1 MYSANDRLAGLKG
14 HLTPEAWNDVR
25 AIVDAA
31 LLRDP
36 EERASFVDAACAA
49 RPDLRAQVVALLS
62 TWNDASERFEKTSPA
77 FHTTATPEGG
87 NSMLV
92 GRKIGPYIVRD
103 ELGRG
108 GMGVVYLADDTRL
121 GRRVALK
128 ALHPHVA
135 AGAEQRER
143 LRQEARIA
151 AALSHSGIATVYAL
165 EEFEGVM
172 YVASEF
178 VPGRT
183 IRAVLQEGPLSL
195 PLLLDVATQIA
206 RVLAAAH
213 ALGIVHRDLK
223 PDNVMLTPTGV
234 VKLLDFGLAKSE
246 GAQPVPLT
254 RAGTVVGTP
263 AYMAPEQL
271 LGERADFR
279 ADLFALGV
287 VVYEMASG
295 GNPFEA
301 ATMAATID
309 RVLRHEPPPLSTVS
323 KVPAALEIV
332 VQTCLRKRPSERY
345 RSTELIAGELER
357 VARPLE
363 THRESHG
370 RTGPAP
376 RPARQSRAGGGSSIR
391 SRDVNSLHRND
402 VSGWRAGAL
411 LPRPWG
417 TAFHVLPLTCA
428 TAATI
433 LRLNLRFTS
442 RVYPAEL
449 STQIRRVVHR
459 GYGSPMP
466 ASRRLCSSAVSRSA
480 RRTPRGVRPRRR
492 VNQHRC
498 RVRNHRADDHTR
510 RVSAAF
516 EQRPHRLVTTV
527 RPRQVMQ
534 SPPRFDARLTAAF
547 ACAAGV
553 GAQFVAGKAT
563 RDALYLAN
571 LDITTLPSMVI
582 ATAVVSLLLVA
593 VLSKALSRRAPEI
606 VIPVIF
612 VANAVLLLA
621 EWRLTTL
628 APVWAARAVYLQ
640 IAGVGPMLGSGF
652 WLM

>member
-376 RPARQSRAGGGSSIR
+376 RPRTPKSRWWWEFHQVAMSILYIGMMYP
-391 SRDVNSLHRND
+391 V
-402 VSGWRAGAL
+402 WRAGAL

-417 TAFHVLPLTCA
+417 TAFTSFVLTCA

-449 STQIRRVVHR
+449 STQIARGTPWVRLSDAGFAAALLIGGLAISAAHAAWGTTLVVASISTVVAFAIIEPTTTRAAFRRR
-459 GYGSPMP
+459 S
-466 ASRRLCSSAVSRSA
+466 SSARIVSSQRSA
-480 RRTPRGVRPRRR
+480 R
-492 VNQHRC
+492 
-498 RVRNHRADDHTR
+498 A
-510 RVSAAF
+510 
-516 EQRPHRLVTTV
+516 
-527 RPRQVMQ
+527 
-534 SPPRFDARLTAAF
+534 
-547 ACAAGV
+547 
-553 GAQFVAGKAT
+553 K
-563 RDALYLAN
+563 
-571 LDITTLPSMVI
+571 
-582 ATAVVSLLLVA
+582 
-593 VLSKALSRRAPEI
+593 
-606 VIPVIF
+606 
-612 VANAVLLLA
+612 
-621 EWRLTTL
+621 
-628 APVWAARAVYLQ
+628 
-640 IAGVGPMLGSGF
+640 
-652 WLM
+652 